1 MIDSSNAQGPGEF
14 EASEPQIDALLAG
27 HALGDLDPDECELV
41 EQLIRNSPALKK
53 RLEEFRASLQLIPL
67 ALPITGEASS
77 DLRERLVQMDQ
88 PVAGQPVGRISG
100 GVTPVWR
107 RRLEQIALALLGLGL
122 FVVGMQQQRTAQ
134 QLVAI
139 EDAMSTRP
147 TRMTSEHDGR
157 SPRQITLISA
167 NPAMRATG
175 ELLVTGNGTHNVL
188 LLNQLPPAP
197 QGKVYRLWAQV
208 EGKQVG
214 CVSFAPTDQGHVGL
228 LIPTTPTTAAN
239 GISVSLESSP
249 SGRTPEGQVVL
260 TSRGPGA
267 DI

>member
-1 MIDSSNAQGPGEF
+1 MTDPSNLHGPGEF
-14 EASEPQIDALLAG
+14 EADQPQLDELLAG
-27 HALGDLDPDECELV
+27 HALGDLAPEDCEQV
-41 EQLIRNSPALKK
+41 ERLIRNNPTLKE
-53 RLEEFRASLQLIPL
+53 RLEEFRASLQLLPL
-67 ALPITGEASS
+67 ALPINGEASP

-88 PVAGQPVGRISG
+88 PIASRPERRVGRRH
-100 GVTPVWR
+100 TLWKKR
-107 RRLEQIALALLGLGL
+107 RQQIMLALVGLGL
-122 FVVGMQQQRTAQ
+122 IVLGLQQQRTMQ
-134 QLVAI
+134 QLAAI

-147 TRMTSEHDGR
+147 TRMTSEHDSR

-260 TSRGPGA
+260 TSRRPGA